1 MKIAIL
7 CEGIEPGRSGVG
19 DYSWRLGAALQSRGH
34 EVKLLGFSDR
44 HVQDSVSGARTVGEG
59 DVAYVRVPSVRPIP
73 ERWNE
78 VTETLARWKPDWTS
92 LQFVPYSFHPKGLVM
107 RSGFPF
113 STTEGGHHSVMVH
126 ETWIGLHPGSKLR
139 TRLLGWV
146 QKTGVSSALRLWNAR
161 VTYTSLELYKRTL
174 GKIGVVADVLP
185 MFGTL
190 EHGEGEACGLRA
202 RVMQSV
208 PALKTASADKLRLV
222 GVFGAIHDLGLL
234 ARRLGELHDHA
245 KGHGLHVVIC
255 LLGRSAALKAQ
266 LEQSMLTQ
274 GCEAL
279 LFEAN
284 ETGDA
289 NIASMMREMDAGLTT
304 TPQDCIGKSS
314 AVACFRDQGLPVLSC
329 SAGAFLGTSEAPFF
343 LVEDFLR
350 DGLLLSPPRYAR
362 RDGVLDAAEKVESD
376 FMQASKDNAGM
387 VVQVLS

>member
-59 DVAYVRVPSVRPIP
+59 EVDYVRVPSARPVP
-73 ERWNE
+73 ARWNE
-78 VTETLARWKPDWTS
+78 VVETLARWKPDWTS

-113 STTEGGHHSVMVH
+113 STKEGGRHSVMVH
-126 ETWIGLHPGSKLR
+126 ETWIGLHPGSGWR

-146 QKTGVSSALRLWNAR
+146 QKLGMAAALRSWNAR
-161 VTYTSLELYKRTL
+161 VTYTSLDLYKRTL
-174 GKIGVVADVLP
+174 EKIGVEADILP

-190 EHGEGEACGLRA
+190 EHGEGEGRGLRA
-202 RVMQSV
+202 RVMQSI
-208 PALKTASADKLRLV
+208 PALKTASVDQLRLV
-222 GVFGAIHDLGLL
+222 GVFGAVHDLDLL
-234 ARRLGELHDHA
+234 VRRLGELHNDA
-245 KGHGLHVVIC
+245 KEHGLHVVIC
-255 LLGRSAALKAQ
+255 LLGRASALKAQ
-266 LEQSMLTQ
+266 LEQAMPRQ

-279 LFEAN
+279 LFEASD
-284 ETGDA
+284 TGDA
-289 NIASMMREMDAGLTT
+289 NIASMMREMDAGITT

-314 AVACFRDQGLPVLSC
+314 AAACFRDQGLPVLSC

-350 DGLLLSPPRYAR
+350 HGLLPAPPRYAR
-362 RDGVLDAAEKVESD
+362 RDRVLDAAEKVESD
-376 FMQASKDNAGM
+376 FLQASGGNAGM
-387 VVQVLS
+387 IGQVLS